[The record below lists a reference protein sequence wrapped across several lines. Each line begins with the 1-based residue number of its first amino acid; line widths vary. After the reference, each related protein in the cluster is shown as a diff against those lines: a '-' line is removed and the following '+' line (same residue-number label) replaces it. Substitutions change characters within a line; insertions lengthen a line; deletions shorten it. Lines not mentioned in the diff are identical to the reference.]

1 MLIKNSPIF
10 QQKKAFYTFTG
21 GGGGRGQGGRG
32 VQDATRN
39 FKTIKKI
46 NK

>member
-21 GGGGRGQGGRG
+21 PAPPNPLHPQAQSMPTY
-32 VQDATRN
+32 VY
-39 FKTIKKI
+39 I
-46 NK
+46 